1 MDNQL
6 KEDFIDVVRDGKV
19 DIVKTL
25 LSSGANINIADN
37 YGRTPLYIASEKGH
51 IDVIKTLLSLNFIH
65 TEIETL
71 LLSGADMNIKTKEGK
86 TALQIA
92 KEKKRTEIVKL
103 LENVSNR
110 RNYET
115 KKVEDGF
122 NRKR

>member
-1 MDNQL
+1 
-6 KEDFIDVVRDGKV
+6 
-19 DIVKTL
+19 
-25 LSSGANINIADN
+25 
-37 YGRTPLYIASEKGH
+37 
-51 IDVIKTLLSLNFIH
+51 
-65 TEIETL
+65 
-71 LLSGADMNIKTKEGK
+71 MNIKTKEGK